1 MRTKKGKNGFTLI
14 EVLIAL
20 IVSAIALLGLAAGQ
34 LKSMQ
39 YASNSFH
46 YTVSVI
52 QANNAIERMWND
64 ICELQDGRQTF
75 DDDYKNTLA
84 PQIEH
89 YQMTLPVN
97 FNNSL
102 SVRINW
108 IDDRMADNLLNQV
121 QATATFPTL
130 PAGC

>member
-1 MRTKKGKNGFTLI
+1 MNKKSNNGFTLI

-20 IVSAIALLGLAAGQ
+20 FVSAIALLGLAAGQ

-64 ICELQDGRQTF
+64 ICELEDGRQAF
-75 DDDYKNTLA
+75 DDAYKATLA
-84 PQIEH
+84 PQLTY
-89 YQMTLPVN
+89 YQITLPN
-97 FNNSL
+97 SFNNTFP
-102 SVRINW
+102 VRINW
-108 IDDRMADNLLNQV
+108 VDERMSDNSLNQV
-121 QATATFPTL
+121 QATASFPSL